1 MPSHEECSDP
11 GNVSGWNS
19 KYFQWSDT
27 SYLVITVLF
36 VSSSIQLAPG
46 GARTGLCW
54 SSDGTTGG
62 DLPSCVESRTVGK
75 TTFTKGKYFV
85 HLDLSSDSW

>member
-11 GNVSGWNS
+11 GVVSGWNS

-27 SYLVITVLF
+27 SYLVTTVLF
-36 VSSSIQLAPG
+36 VSLSIQLTPG
-46 GARTGLCW
+46 GAITGLCW

-62 DLPSCVESRTVGK
+62 VLPSCVESI
-75 TTFTKGKYFV
+75 
-85 HLDLSSDSW
+85 